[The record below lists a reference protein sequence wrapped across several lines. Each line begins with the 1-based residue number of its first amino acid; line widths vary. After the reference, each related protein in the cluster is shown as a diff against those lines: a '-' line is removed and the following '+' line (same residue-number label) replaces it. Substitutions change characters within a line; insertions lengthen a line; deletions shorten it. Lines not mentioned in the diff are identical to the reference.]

1 MKTLLIV
8 IATAGFAISMF
19 AQGKVN
25 IVNDSAHLLKY
36 SSNPADLK
44 PSDAALAGTSVS
56 SPSSPN
62 NTWMMS
68 LYGNTAPGMGELSL
82 TLLANPSAVTAF
94 AAGSP
99 AAGRFNAIS
108 MDLPAGYAGGTAV
121 DLQLHSFQIRLWQKT
136 AANYTSYDAAL
147 SSGLAYTAKTPVFNM
162 NPGLSAP
169 NSMASSL
176 SPSFSTWAAGN
187 IIAVV
192 PEPASASLVGLGL
205 ASLLIFRR
213 RK

>member
-8 IATAGFAISMF
+8 LATVGVAAGAM

-25 IVNDSAHLLKY
+25 IVNDSSHLLQY
-36 SSNPADLK
+36 SANPADLK
-44 PSDAALAGTSVS
+44 PGDAALAGTSVS
-56 SPSSPN
+56 SPSNPN

-68 LYGNTAPGMGELSL
+68 LYGNVIPGSAEGLLS
-82 TLLANPSAVTAF
+82 LLANPSAVTSF

-108 MDLPAGYAGGTAV
+108 MDLPSGYAGGTAV
-121 DLQLHSFQIRLWQKT
+121 DVQLHSFQIRLWQKT
-136 AANYTSYDAAL
+136 AANYTSYADALA
-147 SSGLAYTAKTPVFNM
+147 GGAYTAKTPVFNM

-176 SPSFSTWAAGN
+176 SPSFSTWAAGP
-187 IIAVV
+187 IVAVV
-192 PEPASASLVGLGL
+192 PEPATASLVGLGL